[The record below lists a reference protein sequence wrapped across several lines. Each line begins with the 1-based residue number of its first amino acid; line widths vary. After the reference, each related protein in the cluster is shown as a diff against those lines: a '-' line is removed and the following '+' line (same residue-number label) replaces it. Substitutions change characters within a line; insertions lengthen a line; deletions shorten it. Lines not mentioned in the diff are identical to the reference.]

1 MNLHKKV
8 SYIYPANVFIGS
20 FALLFFC
27 LALPPSSE
35 LAYNTWLLTILYFV
49 GCSIPSIYIV
59 LHTKQCYP
67 LLGKNKFSPIAYD
80 YICLIIF
87 FLSFISFV
95 FGAVG
100 SFDFQSASIFA
111 ELYRNGFY
119 KGSGIYT
126 QPCLYFT
133 SIVLLAEIYT
143 SSSLMSSKRFWLAL
157 IILSSASIL
166 LGLRVFL
173 FAPLIHLLV
182 RLNFLNFKGIIV
194 LLSAPI
200 LLGLATI
207 TYKIYLGIPYSFEL
221 WINLFT
227 RLNLHDT
234 AFLMTSSSN
243 NMPFMEI
250 LFPIGDTEI
259 LKESILS
266 GANQSVLFSAFPF
279 LSKYSGVALP
289 AGVYFLTLGPILSIS
304 VYTAYCLSSVK
315 IALLKFKT
323 DSIIKLFQITLVYIM
338 IVGIIEDYP
347 NTFNHVLSS
356 MFGFVVFIF
365 PRIFRIKA

>member
-1 MNLHKKV
+1 LHKKV

-27 LALPPSSE
+27 LAVPPSSE
-35 LAYNTWLLTILYFV
+35 LSYNTWLFTILYFV
-49 GCSIPSIYIV
+49 GCSVPSIYIV

-87 FLSFISFV
+87 FSSLLSFV

-100 SFDFQSASIFA
+100 SLDFQSAGIFA

-126 QPCLYFT
+126 MPCLSFS

-173 FAPLIHLLV
+173 FATLIHLLV
-182 RLNFLNFKGIIV
+182 RLNFLNSKGIIV

-200 LLGLATI
+200 LLGLVTI
-207 TYKIYLGIPYSFEL
+207 FYKTYLGIPYSFEL

-234 AFLMTSSSN
+234 AFIITSSSN
-243 NMPFMEI
+243 SMPFTEI

-259 LKESILS
+259 LKQSILS
-266 GANQSVLFSAFPF
+266 GGNKNVLYAAFPF

-289 AGVYFLTLGPILSIS
+289 AGIHFLVLGPILSIF

-315 IALLKFKT
+315 LALLKFKT
-323 DSIIKLFQITLVYIM
+323 DSIIKLLQIALVCVL
-338 IVGIIEDYP
+338 IVGMIEDYS
-347 NTFNHVLSS
+347 NTITLLLSS
-356 MFGFVVFIF
+356 IFALVVFIF
-365 PRIFRIKA
+365 PRIFKIKA